1 MTAIKSLIKET
12 KSLNVS
18 NGNQDLLVNETSNAK
33 CQKEVVMSNCEIRN
47 QLEQQ
52 YYNKASGCSVRAQI
66 DNLFDYKSGMK
77 KY

>member
-1 MTAIKSLIKET
+1 MTAIKSLMKEA
-12 KSLNVS
+12 KSLDGS
-18 NGNQDLLVNETSNAK
+18 NRNLNETSNAK

-66 DNLFDYKSGMK
+66 DNLFDYKLGMK

>member
-1 MTAIKSLIKET
+1 MTAIKSLMREA
-12 KSLNVS
+12 KSLDVS

-33 CQKEVVMSNCEIRN
+33 CQKEEVMSSCEIRN

-52 YYNKASGCSVRAQI
+52 YYNKASGCSVRAQV
-66 DNLFDYKSGMK
+66 DNLFDYKLGMK